1 MCVRERVLSSDGKE
15 EVILLDERYTP
26 YDCQRARIENL
37 CGSFTEFVSSAGLE
51 CVLGRQAGQRE
62 LYHLHGNVVL
72 NQGRAAFLAV
82 RGIDGLEG
90 LARALRI
97 HSASNVVHMVVLT
110 SKIGKRAQVSSAG
123 LLETLLHQQRGHVR
137 VVGRIYEQTNSV
149 GFSLTRSAAAR
160 HAVFLSGLTPFLFRF
175 ERLPFFMPVQFRP
188 DSNDW
193 TVTGKG
199 MVIIR
204 LIWKSMAWSREA
216 EEACLGLCNGVT
228 DWLQA
233 HC

>member
-37 CGSFTEFVSSAGLE
+37 CGSFTEFVSSSGLE

-97 HSASNVVHMVVLT
+97 QSSSNVVHMVVLT

-149 GFSLTRSAAAR
+149 GFSLTRSSPP
-160 HAVFLSGLTPFLFRF
+160 HTP
-175 ERLPFFMPVQFRP
+175 V
-188 DSNDW
+188 
-193 TVTGKG
+193 
-199 MVIIR
+199 
-204 LIWKSMAWSREA
+204 
-216 EEACLGLCNGVT
+216 
-228 DWLQA
+228 
-233 HC
+233 